1 MSAKRVKRL
10 GVIKA
15 EAETKEYKDL
25 FEPQRI
31 DLEEDVYLV
40 VSASSLNGDTPHVD
54 VRTYIETEKYSGPT
68 KKGINFEITKLKKLI
83 VELDKIRQNYINK
96 LDEDELEEFEEL
108 EEE

>member
-1 MSAKRVKRL
+1 MSVKRVKRL

-15 EAETKEYKDL
+15 EAEQPREYKDL

-54 VRTYIETEKYSGPT
+54 VRTYIETEKYTGPT
-68 KKGINFEITKLKKLI
+68 KKGINFEITKLDHL
-83 VELDKIRQNYINK
+83 VRALQKIRTEYLNT
-96 LDEDELEEFEEL
+96 LDEDELEEFL
-108 EEE
+108 EE